1 MTREIDTEEAGK
13 VSPDRGSC
21 SRGPAAGAVAVVA
34 AALAAAA
41 ALLAGGPSPVS
52 APAAPAT
59 PEVPGAPEPTS
70 ASAAAPPGADTVP
83 ELGDVVRY
91 RVAVRRGGGSSREAV
106 WRVVQGPEVASVFLP
121 AADGRDLA
129 AAWGVTGPAVDGRP
143 WLVKGA
149 RRALVPLWEDGP
161 GYRPGVAADRG
172 RSRVVL
178 RDLDYRFWRGAS
190 DRRVAGRRAQHWVLE
205 TDVRVVFQPRGIG
218 RRLGSDSAD
227 VHLRTDFWFLRDVP
241 FSWAPLT
248 PTGAK
253 PLSVGVEPAARTL
266 RADLEPL
273 FRRLGLPVR
282 TETTERWEPYGT
294 PDLAMPSDSRRG
306 LRVDSL
312 RPASPPAADAE
323 VLRYGRVTAGQGQ
336 PAPPSS
342 RSSSS
347 P

>member
-1 MTREIDTEEAGK
+1 MMTRTIDTEKAGK
-13 VSPDRGSC
+13 ASSGRDSGP
-21 SRGPAAGAVAVVA
+21 RGPATGAGAVVA
-34 AALAAAA
+34 AALAAVA
-41 ALLAGGPSPVS
+41 ALLPAVPGPVS
-52 APAAPAT
+52 APAAP
-59 PEVPGAPEPTS
+59 PAPAATS
-70 ASAAAPPGADTVP
+70 ASSAAAHARADTVP

-91 RVAVRRGGGSSREAV
+91 RVAVRRGGRPREAV

-143 WLVKGA
+143 WLVKRA
-149 RRALVPLWEDGP
+149 RKALVPLWEDGP

-178 RDLDYRFWRGAS
+178 RDLDYRFSRGAS

-205 TDVRVVFQPRGIG
+205 ADVRVVFQPRGIG

-227 VHLRTDFWFLRDVP
+227 VHLRTDFWFLREVP

-253 PLSVGVEPAARTL
+253 PLSVGAGPAARTL

-312 RPASPPAADAE
+312 RPTSPPAADAG
-323 VLRYGRVTAGQGQ
+323 VLRYGRVTSGRGQ

>member
-1 MTREIDTEEAGK
+1 MTRTIDTEEAGTA
-13 VSPDRGSC
+13 SSARGSG
-21 SRGPAAGAVAVVA
+21 SRGPAAGAGAVV

-41 ALLAGGPSPVS
+41 ALLAAVPAPV
-52 APAAPAT
+52 
-59 PEVPGAPEPTS
+59 S
-70 ASAAAPPGADTVP
+70 ASAAPPGPAVTSGSAAASPRADTVP

-106 WRVVQGPEVASVFLP
+106 WRVVQGPQVASVFLP
-121 AADGRDLA
+121 ATDGRDLA

-143 WLVKGA
+143 WLVKRA
-149 RRALVPLWEDGP
+149 RKALVPLWEDGP
-161 GYRPGVAADRG
+161 GYRPRVAADRG

-178 RDLDYRFWRGAS
+178 RDLDYRFSRGAA

-294 PDLAMPSDSRRG
+294 PDLAMPSDSRQG

-312 RPASPPAADAE
+312 RPASPPAADDG
-323 VLRYGRVTAGQGQ
+323 VLRYGRVTSGQGQ

>member
-1 MTREIDTEEAGK
+1 MMTREIDTEKAGK
-13 VSPDRGSC
+13 ASSG
-21 SRGPAAGAVAVVA
+21 RGPATGAGAVVA

-41 ALLAGGPSPVS
+41 ALLPAVPAPVS
-52 APAAPAT
+52 APAVPAALAAPA
-59 PEVPGAPEPTS
+59 ATS
-70 ASAAAPPGADTVP
+70 SSPAAPPRADTVP

-143 WLVKGA
+143 WLVKRA
-149 RRALVPLWEDGP
+149 RKALVPLWEDGP

-178 RDLDYRFWRGAS
+178 RDLDYRFSRGAS

-205 TDVRVVFQPRGIG
+205 ADVRVVFQPRGIG

-227 VHLRTDFWFLRDVP
+227 VHLRTDFWFLREVP

-253 PLSVGVEPAARTL
+253 PLSVGAGPAARTL

-282 TETTERWEPYGT
+282 TETTERWDPYGT

-312 RPASPPAADAE
+312 RPASPPAADAG
-323 VLRYGRVTAGQGQ
+323 VLRYGRVTSGRGQ
-336 PAPPSS
+336 PPPPSS
-342 RSSSS
+342 SSSS